1 MDFTYNIKGIT
12 LDMTDMYEIKEFYEI
27 RCTAEY
33 IADNYKVSDEEAIS
47 YATEVRRLMNR
58 YGASEEEAIAEVV
71 KV

>member
-1 MDFTYNIKGIT
+1 
-12 LDMTDMYEIKEFYEI
+12 MYEIKEFYEI